1 VITLSIAL
9 SRDFGR
15 STVFTVQTSKTF
27 YQVVVNN
34 LEAHVVGPGVDE
46 SYSIG
51 NGDDDISDHL
61 SRAGQAAIAVLLWE
75 ESK

>member
-1 VITLSIAL
+1 VITLQLSL

-34 LEAHVVGPGVDE
+34 LEAHVIGPGVDE

-51 NGDDDISDHL
+51 NGDDDISDQL
-61 SRAGQAAIAVLLWE
+61 SREGQAAIAIILWE

>member
-1 VITLSIAL
+1 MVY
-9 SRDFGR
+9 
-15 STVFTVQTSKTF
+15 TVQTSKTF
-27 YQVVVNN
+27 YQVIINA

-51 NGDDDISDHL
+51 SNGDDISDQL
-61 SRAGQAAIAVLLWE
+61 SREGQAAIAIILWE

>member
-1 VITLSIAL
+1 MITLSISL

-15 STVFTVQTSKTF
+15 STVFTVQTSRTF
-27 YQVVVNN
+27 YQVVINA
-34 LEAHVVGPGVDE
+34 LEAHVIGPGVDK

-51 NGDDDISDHL
+51 NGDDDIPDTL
-61 SRAGQAAIAVLLWE
+61 SKEGQAAIAIILWE